1 MEILQN
7 RKSTLNCCTF
17 IDDLQ
22 INFNNFCYRKFD
34 GPIFGFKRLF
44 HFLTADANEVISQ
57 LSRNLKE
64 WEILLEQDSI
74 ATMKTLRNGQQEMSD
89 DLLVLIVTLLGEK
102 VLSDTIVLESKQIT
116 LISSSA
122 SCRSFLSKIDFKCKT
137 YMMQDGD
144 VACSRMRKNGNGGPQ
159 NE

>member
-1 MEILQN
+1 M
-7 RKSTLNCCTF
+7 
-17 IDDLQ
+17 
-22 INFNNFCYRKFD
+22 
-34 GPIFGFKRLF
+34 
-44 HFLTADANEVISQ
+44 
-57 LSRNLKE
+57 SRNLKE

-74 ATMKTLRNGQQEMSD
+74 AIMKTLRNGQTEMSD

-102 VLSDTIVLESKQIT
+102 VLSDTIVLESKQIA

-122 SCRSFLSKIDFKCKT
+122 GCRNFLSKIDSKCKT

-144 VACSRMRKNGNGGPQ
+144 VVGNRRWKNGNGGPQ